1 MHDPEDDSFA
11 PFHLNTARDHPVGEL
26 RGLLESVHGEQFVQ
40 HVDVGHFAAG
50 SGNSHLCDERAHGA
64 VAHRLYLPLKLPCER
79 ARGLQ
84 TAQHIAI
91 GGDLLAYPWRGAESQ
106 RASPLFVGTSLVLS
120 LTTRLGSHKISPR
133 QEPFLNTRT
142 PSWNQPGLRCGSPSS
157 SQTVGVRRR
166 RAPHSSCHSNPV
178 LKQPRCKYGPSR
190 AGLQKDRAPRNHGS
204 RGWPGNRQPHGPAP
218 GRQPSRVS
226 RLPRYGGCDAHA
238 EFLWAPMGNVGRLSN
253 FVSRLNGRV
262 APPFFVPNW
271 VAGKNSCW
279 RSSKLSLKLQHLPE
293 RAMLAVST
301 RLSIKLA
308 A

>member
-1 MHDPEDDSFA
+1 MA
-11 PFHLNTARDHPVGEL
+11 VG
-26 RGLLESVHGEQFVQ
+26 
-40 HVDVGHFAAG
+40 AG
-50 SGNSHLCDERAHGA
+50 
-64 VAHRLYLPLKLPCER
+64 
-79 ARGLQ
+79 
-84 TAQHIAI
+84 
-91 GGDLLAYPWRGAESQ
+91 
-106 RASPLFVGTSLVLS
+106 
-120 LTTRLGSHKISPR
+120 
-133 QEPFLNTRT
+133 QE
-142 PSWNQPGLRCGSPSS
+142 
-157 SQTVGVRRR
+157 
-166 RAPHSSCHSNPV
+166 
-178 LKQPRCKYGPSR
+178 
-190 AGLQKDRAPRNHGS
+190 
-204 RGWPGNRQPHGPAP
+204 NRQPHGPAP

-308 A
+308 AALLLRLLSTRAPIGILSRRHHLPLRRTLAENWFFRLDRCLSAFLVVALRSLSASGGLVALLIPFKLAAWRTLAAISPSPRSALTNSRRCSVPARAHPFVETSPLLTFAPRRPS